1 MPWLCNKGD
10 VSEPGVVVL
19 CWGGCVAPSSG
30 QGKAGVQWGNHR
42 GLCKCYG
49 APYGAVK

>member
-19 CWGGCVAPSSG
+19 CWGGVWHPAVG
-30 QGKAGVQWGNHR
+30 RGKLGFNGETTGDSENAMEHHMV
-42 GLCKCYG
+42 
-49 APYGAVK
+49 P